1 MIACGISWAD
11 HPDIKVAECDAND
24 PRQQFG
30 QVHHTNPFG
39 GSSPGGCGP
48 GQTHQC
54 WHWETMAFI
63 GNCID
68 GEGCALDNGNLQSY
82 PCAYEG
88 GCDHI
93 YSNQMWELDPDGYL
107 RDAQKCI
114 NGSTSCELAVSTATL
129 LVS

>member
-1 MIACGISWAD
+1 MQD
-11 HPDIKVAECDAND
+11 HPDIKVAQCDPND

-30 QVHHTNPFG
+30 QVHHQNPFG

-48 GQTHQC
+48 GQTHTC
-54 WHWETMAFI
+54 WHWETMAFL

-68 GEGCALDNGNLQSY
+68 GEGCGLDNGNLQSY

-93 YSNQMWELDPDGYL
+93 YSNQMWELDTSGYL
-107 RDAQKCI
+107 RDAQKCV
-114 NGSTSCELAVSTATL
+114 NGSLTCELFYCATATP
-129 LVS
+129 LVQ

>member
-1 MIACGISWAD
+1 MLALGNYGISL
-11 HPDIKVAECDAND
+11 DIAWLNTLITQRYNALVYD
-24 PRQQFG
+24 Q
-30 QVHHTNPFG
+30 
-39 GSSPGGCGP
+39 
-48 GQTHQC
+48 
-54 WHWETMAFI
+54 AFI

-114 NGSTSCELAVSTATL
+114 NGSTSCELAVSIATL